1 MSVEKSIR
9 IVTFSG
15 KRNDWR
21 QWSKKFLAVAER
33 KEYRLILER
42 DSDMIEKTAEE
53 KKKMNSLAYN
63 DLLLYMTDDVSF
75 ALVDESSSVLY
86 PEGDAHMAWGKPM
99 QCFESQTNASRVKL
113 MGQFSSSRLK
123 KNNQDP
129 DSWIS
134 DLDLMRIRLKKM

>member
-1 MSVEKSIR
+1 MKKSIR

-33 KEYRLILER
+33 KEYQLILEK
-42 DSDMIEKTAEE
+42 DSDEIEKTAEE

-63 DLLLYMTDDVSF
+63 DLLLSMTNDVSF
-75 ALVDESSSVLY
+75 GLVDESSSVVY
-86 PEGDAHMAWGKPM
+86 PEGDAHMAWGKLM
-99 QCFESQTNASRVKL
+99 QRYESQTNASRVKL

-134 DLDLMRIRLKKM
+134 ELELMRI